1 MWSNKGS
8 RPLAAVLILT
18 LAALS
23 GCSGGKRTE
32 KLGKMLPDRT
42 PYIYAAVV
50 ADEPAAVVAAQDTLA
65 RGGTAADAAVS
76 LYFTLA
82 VTMPSVAS
90 LGGGGTCLVHD
101 PRAKRTEMLDF
112 IAPAPA
118 SGLAQR
124 DRPSAVP
131 GNVRGMA
138 VLHSR
143 YGRLPWADLLAKG
156 ESLARG
162 GVMLGRPAAQELARA
177 AGPLFADA
185 PARAVFAAR
194 NGAPLAEGDTVY
206 QIELGATLGQIRM
219 RGAGAFY
226 TGPLADRFV
235 AGVERA
241 GGTLTK
247 EDLRAF
253 VPQWRDAPSVA
264 FEGGRLY
271 VAGPPALAGLAAA
284 QMWQMLV
291 TDGRYAATPAEE
303 RMHLLAEVTR
313 RALND
318 RSEWLAANGNAS
330 AEAKQLL
337 SAERARSLMSNYDP
351 EAPTPP
357 AAFSGKASETLE
369 NPSGTGFVVVDGTGL
384 AVACTVTL
392 YNPFGTGRL
401 VPGIGVFLA
410 QAPGVGSRNPYSLG
424 PVIVTGSDNK
434 TFRFAAAGAGG
445 AAVSPAIVSV
455 AARTLLDKEPLA
467 DAMKGGRVYASPA
480 NTNVVVES
488 SESDPRVET
497 LVRRGYDVRR
507 LNALGRLNVVYCS
520 SGLPVDSL
528 RDARCSPESDTSGD
542 GLGATL
548 LLQLE

>member
-8 RPLAAVLILT
+8 LTMAVVVASGMI
-18 LAALS
+18 ALS
-23 GCSGGKRTE
+23 GCGNGKFSERMGR
-32 KLGKMLPDRT
+32 LLPDAT
-42 PYIYAAVV
+42 PYIYGAVV
-50 ADEPAAVVAAQDTLA
+50 ADEPGAVAAAQEILA

-101 PRAKRTEMLDF
+101 PKRKRTEMLDF

-118 SGLAQR
+118 SGLAQG

-143 YGRLPWADLLAKG
+143 YGRLRWVDLLAKAEG
-156 ESLARG
+156 LARG
-162 GVMLGRPAAQELARA
+162 GVLLPPQTEQDLARA

-185 PARAVFAAR
+185 QAKAVFAAQS
-194 NGAPLAEGDTVY
+194 GAPLAAGDTLRQV
-206 QIELGATLGQIRM
+206 ELGATLAQIRA

-226 TGPLADRFV
+226 TGPMADRVV
-235 AGVERA
+235 AGAVRA

-247 EDLRAF
+247 DDLRAF
-253 VPQWRDAPSVA
+253 VPQWRAAPAVA
-264 FEGGRLY
+264 FDDGRLH
-271 VAGPPALAGLAAA
+271 VAAAPALAGLSAA

-291 TDGRYAATPAEE
+291 TDGRYVGAPAEE

-313 RALND
+313 RALYE
-318 RSEWLAANGNAS
+318 RREWLGLNGNAD
-330 AEAKQLL
+330 AETGRIL
-337 SAERARSLMSNYDP
+337 SSERARSLMSNYDP
-351 EAPTPP
+351 EAVTPASAFGGSP
-357 AAFSGKASETLE
+357 AELQE

-401 VPGIGVFLA
+401 VPGIGAFLA

-424 PVIVTGSDNK
+424 PVIVTDADNMV
-434 TFRFAAAGAGG
+434 FRFAAAGAGG
-445 AAVSPAIVSV
+445 AAVPPAIVNV
-455 AARTLLDKEPLA
+455 AARTLLDGEPLS
-467 DAMKGGRVYASPA
+467 DAMKGGRIFASPA
-480 NTNVVVES
+480 HTSVVVETAE
-488 SESDPRVET
+488 SEPRVET
-497 LVRRGYDVRR
+497 LVRRGHDVRR
-507 LNALGRLNVVYCS
+507 LDGLGRLNVIYCA

-528 RDARCSPESDTSGD
+528 RYAKCSPETDNRGD
-542 GLGATL
+542 GFGMTF
-548 LLQLE
+548 LLQRE

>member
-1 MWSNKGS
+1 MRSNKGS
-8 RPLAAVLILT
+8 RSLVTALVLALT
-18 LAALS
+18 ALT
-23 GCSGGKRTE
+23 GCSGGNLTE
-32 KLGKMLPDRT
+32 KLGKMLPDPT

-50 ADEPAAVVAAQDTLA
+50 ADEPTAVVAAQEMLA

-82 VTMPSVAS
+82 VTLPSVAS
-90 LGGGGTCLVHD
+90 LGGGGACLVHD
-101 PRAKRTEMLDF
+101 PKAKRTEMLDF

-118 SGLAQR
+118 SDLAQGE
-124 DRPSAVP
+124 RPSAVP

-143 YGRLPWADLLAKG
+143 YGRLPWAELLLKA

-162 GVMLGRPAAQELARA
+162 GVMLARPAALDLARA
-177 AGPLFADA
+177 ATPLFADEQ
-185 PARAVFAAR
+185 ARAVFATR
-194 NGAPLAEGDTVY
+194 GGAPLAEGDTVR
-206 QIELGATLGQIRM
+206 QVELGATLGQIRM

-226 TGPLADRFV
+226 TGPLADRLVSGV
-235 AGVERA
+235 ARA

-247 EDLRAF
+247 ADLRAF
-253 VPQWRDAPSVA
+253 VPQWRSAPAVD
-264 FEGGRLY
+264 FDGGRLF

-284 QMWQMLV
+284 EMWQMLV
-291 TDGRYAATPAEE
+291 TDGRYAGAPAEE

-313 RALND
+313 RALNE
-318 RSEWLAANGNAS
+318 RGEWLAANGNAS
-330 AEAKQLL
+330 AEAKRLL

-351 EAPTPP
+351 ELATPP
-357 AAFSGKASETLE
+357 SAFSGGSANAQE
-369 NPSGTGFVVVDGTGL
+369 NPSGTGFIVVDGTGL

-401 VPGIGVFLA
+401 VPGIGTFLA

-424 PVIVTGSDNK
+424 PVIVTDSDNSA
-434 TFRFAAAGAGG
+434 FRFAAAGAGG
-445 AAVSPAIVSV
+445 AAVPPAIVNV
-455 AARTLLDKEPLA
+455 AARTLLDGEPLA

-480 NTNVVVES
+480 NTSVIVES
-488 SESDPRVET
+488 SESEPRVET
-497 LVRRGYDVRR
+497 LTRRGHDVRR
-507 LNALGRLNVVYCS
+507 LDALGRLNVVYCA
-520 SGLPVDSL
+520 SGLPVGSL
-528 RDARCSPESDTSGD
+528 RNAKCSPESDNRGD